1 MGKIFDLGFM
11 LSTVPEILSYLPVTL
26 KIAFISGA
34 ISLVLGFLIALVR
47 YFHIRVLSPIC
58 KAYISLIRGTPAMVQ

>member
-34 ISLVLGFLIALVR
+34 ISLVLGFLEKHVR
-47 YFHIRVLSPIC
+47 RYERR
-58 KAYISLIRGTPAMVQ
+58 AVQ